1 MYQLIENYKH
11 LELERHRKDW
21 QENDLISPTP
31 SGSPTDQGK
40 SHRYFK
46 PLLEKVGLSN
56 IRFHDLRHTAATLML
71 MNGIPLMVVLRWLGH
86 SKPSITLDIYSH
98 FLPVIQKEAAEL
110 MDELVIPIPSKW
122 QQIGNSLENS
132 PLNKPN

>member
-21 QENDLISPTP
+21 QENDLIFPAP
-31 SGSPTDQGK
+31 SGIPTDQRNL
-40 SHRYFK
+40 HRYFK